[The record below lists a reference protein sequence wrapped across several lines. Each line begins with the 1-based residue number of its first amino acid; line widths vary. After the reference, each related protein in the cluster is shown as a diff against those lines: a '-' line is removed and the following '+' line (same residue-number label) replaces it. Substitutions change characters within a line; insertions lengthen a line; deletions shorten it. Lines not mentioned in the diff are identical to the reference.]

1 MRNFKSIAVWS
12 MVLAVCFFSSILFAE
27 AGEGMSS
34 GLKRGGAS
42 ISESGNVVKPP
53 TQEGASQ
60 KKIDEGVS
68 GPGAKQIRPKN
79 SGLTVVT
86 PQTPAST
93 STENANST
101 NNNNINN
108 LEWGVFGL
116 TQSDMGNPIFTST
129 GTIVKKPNFF
139 GSGFEIVCPGKI
151 LIPMRLRPEFQ
162 VNGLVVRV
170 CYEPVAY
177 TGAGLGPIVV
187 DIKGIRTRN
196 INANP

>member
-1 MRNFKSIAVWS
+1 MRNHKSIAVWS
-12 MVLAVCFFSSILFAE
+12 IILAVCFFGSILIAQ

-34 GLKRGGAS
+34 GLKRGGAAT
-42 ISESGNVVKPP
+42 SESANRIKSR

-68 GPGAKQIRPKN
+68 GPGAKQIFYKKPD
-79 SGLTVVT
+79 LPPVT
-86 PQTPAST
+86 PQPPAST
-93 STENANST
+93 ATDTADNT
-101 NNNNINN
+101 NNNSNN

-129 GTIVKKPNFF
+129 GRIVRRPNFY

-162 VNGLVVRV
+162 VDGLVVRV

-177 TGAGLGPIVV
+177 TEAGTGPILV
-187 DIKGIRTRN
+187 DVKGIRTYN
-196 INANP
+196 VSIAP